1 LVSLATFIAE
11 CRESGQKPI
20 PDTDPV
26 FDYCQTVGIDRDIL
40 VLHWREFKARRAEGK
55 RQRDWRQTFRNSVR
69 DNWFR
74 LWFLKPGEGAQL
86 TTQGLQ
92 ALAVMQREQSRQA
105 EQGDRRHQKHH
116 QNDHDDNHPGTS
128 A

>member
-1 LVSLATFIAE
+1 MSLATFIAE
-11 CRESGQKPI
+11 CRRKSERPI

-40 VLHWREFKARRAEGK
+40 LLHWREFKTRRAEGK

-92 ALAVMQREQSRQA
+92 ALAVMQREQSQQA
-105 EQGDRRHQKHH
+105 DRAHQG
-116 QNDHDDNHPGTS
+116 HDDHHHPG
-128 A
+128 APA